1 MKITGPFAPTP
12 PVASQ
17 MRLAEVSP
25 AGASVNGLNG
35 PPGLA
40 SGASAAGGT
49 FDDSLGSAVT
59 RAVESL
65 DRTQKGAELEIA
77 RAVAGESPDLHQTVI
92 ALQTADLQFQL
103 ALQVRNKFVN
113 AYEEIMRMQV

>member
-1 MKITGPFAPTP
+1 
-12 PVASQ
+12 
-17 MRLAEVSP
+17 MRLAEVP
-25 AGASVNGLNG
+25 QAGASVNSLGAA
-35 PPGLA
+35 PGGA
-40 SGASAAGGT
+40 AGASAAGGT
-49 FDDSLGSAVT
+49 FDDSLGSAVS

-65 DRTQKGAELEIA
+65 DRTQKGAEVEIA

-103 ALQVRNKFVN
+103 AMQVRNKFVN